1 LLYILTHSVWPLL
14 RFQSQI
20 LSLEHSND
28 GVVPEIPGE
37 LLVKMFIHRQ
47 EEKALG
53 IGEDFI
59 HKWRREN
66 NIPDSDGLA
75 AMIEDQ
81 QKRGRSDTVSTT
93 FSDSHNTKR
102 TKLTDIQE

>member
-1 LLYILTHSVWPLL
+1 MIT
-14 RFQSQI
+14 
-20 LSLEHSND
+20 EHYNN
-28 GVVPEIPGE
+28 GIVPKIPRE
-37 LLVKMFIHRQ
+37 LLVKMFIHKQ

-75 AMIEDQ
+75 PMIEDQ

-93 FSDSHNTKR
+93 F
-102 TKLTDIQE
+102 